1 MRTYTVEQNKG
12 LSEKKCAPYLV
23 AGEVI
28 GQIEGFRHEKLVD
41 QTVPFMDLNHQWRLV
56 REDVLNSFE
65 NIFSKSEFCLG
76 PYVENFEFQVSK
88 FLDVRYA
95 LGVNSGT
102 SAIHLAVKALGLR
115 RGDKVLVPSHT
126 FVGTIWGLIYEGI
139 EPVFCDVSKH
149 CGTIDINTLKETDTE
164 GVRAI
169 IAVHLYGQPADMAN
183 INKFA
188 KANNLFVIED
198 VAQAFGA
205 KINTQMLGTLGD
217 VGCFSFYPGKNL
229 GAAGEAGLVITNS
242 KNLAQKI
249 RSLRNHGQSERYTHD
264 KIGYN
269 YRMDGL
275 QAAVLSAKLAY
286 VKSWNDERS
295 EIAHQYSNQLAEL
308 PITLPQKIA
317 QDHVWH
323 LFVVRSNERD
333 RLKLHL
339 ETRGVSTG
347 LHYPIPLHQQ
357 GFLQGFLTEP
367 PVLPITEDWAKQ
379 CLSLPIFPGMT
390 KRQIKKVVQAVG
402 DFYD

>member
-1 MRTYTVEQNKG
+1 M
-12 LSEKKCAPYLV
+12 
-23 AGEVI
+23 
-28 GQIEGFRHEKLVD
+28 
-41 QTVPFMDLNHQWRLV
+41 
-56 REDVLNSFE
+56 
-65 NIFSKSEFCLG
+65 
-76 PYVENFEFQVSK
+76 
-88 FLDVRYA
+88 
-95 LGVNSGT
+95 
-102 SAIHLAVKALGLR
+102 
-115 RGDKVLVPSHT
+115 
-126 FVGTIWGLIYEGI
+126 
-139 EPVFCDVSKH
+139 
-149 CGTIDINTLKETDTE
+149 
-164 GVRAI
+164 RAI

-402 DFYD
+402 IFMTDLAQQNLIAKPKALFIRHKSPRKASRRQGHDPDEFTKFLSCFLIRQSKTKILISQRSVMRSIQN